1 MRKGTAF
8 TQLSNASMS
17 VGPVTWSGLPTKP
30 ESGGNPVMVQKLPSY
45 TAVDAMLN
53 YETRS
58 YRAQL
63 NVNNLFD
70 KKYFSTGHRQQA
82 IPGDRRASI
91 VTFAY
96 KF

>member
-1 MRKGTAF
+1 
-8 TQLSNASMS
+8 
-17 VGPVTWSGLPTKP
+17 
-30 ESGGNPVMVQKLPSY
+30 
-45 TAVDAMLN
+45 MLN